1 VTRFVASLGGRQL
14 ADAEWLERLR
24 DSVHVWNAVPIALLA
39 VTLTAGGFWLG
50 SAVSSGAA
58 TAPTRTVKIEGKVI
72 TVNGVKYVSTPA
84 RIVRVQGKSV
94 KLPARTV
101 PLAGHTTLLPGHT
114 VVVPTTIDKTSFAT
128 VHQTVTV
135 TSPAVTVTGPITT
148 VSDTVTV
155 PVVSTITVTVTGP

>member
-24 DSVHVWNAVPIALLA
+24 DSVHVWNAVPIALVA

-50 SAVSSGAA
+50 STVSGDATAAAA
-58 TAPTRTVKIEGKVI
+58 TRTIHIEGKVI

-84 RIVRVQGKSV
+84 RIVRVQGKAV
-94 KLPARTV
+94 RLPARTV
-101 PLAGHTTLLPGHT
+101 PLSSKTTLLPGHT
-114 VVVPTTIDKTSFAT
+114 ILVPTTVNKTSVAT

-135 TSPAVTVTGPITT
+135 TSPAVTVTGPTTT

-155 PVVSTITVTVTGP
+155 PVISTITVTVP